1 MSFRIRSQKD
11 LEIKLQSLDRPESFD
26 NSLEQYPTDPALAAH
41 VAVTAYLDGNI
52 AGKSVTDLG
61 CGFGVLACA
70 AAMLGASHVL
80 AIEIDPVQASKA
92 VQNCREYPVSVIN
105 SDVYGMRERVDTTLM
120 NPPFGSVNP
129 HADQVFLS
137 RAVEFS
143 SHVYS
148 LHNEKSS
155 DFVREFLSARGKIK
169 REEKVNI
176 LVPRI
181 YAHHTREY
189 VRIPAVFFSTDVMV

>member
-11 LEIKLQSLDRPESFD
+11 LEIKLQGLHKPDSFN

-52 AGKSVTDLG
+52 SGKSIADLG

-70 AAMLGASHVL
+70 AAMLGASHVV
-80 AIEIDPVQASKA
+80 AIEIDPLQASMA
-92 VQNCREYPVSVIN
+92 VQNCREYQVSVVN
-105 SDVYGMRERVDTTLM
+105 SDIYEMKERVDTTLM

-129 HADQVFLS
+129 HSDQIFLS

-148 LHNEKSS
+148 IHNKKSS
-155 DFVREFLSARGKIK
+155 DFVREFLSAHGKIK
-169 REEKVNI
+169 REEAVSL
-176 LVPRI
+176 LVPRM
-181 YAHHTREY
+181 YSHHTRDY
-189 VRIPAVFFSTDVMV
+189 MRIPAVFFSTDVS